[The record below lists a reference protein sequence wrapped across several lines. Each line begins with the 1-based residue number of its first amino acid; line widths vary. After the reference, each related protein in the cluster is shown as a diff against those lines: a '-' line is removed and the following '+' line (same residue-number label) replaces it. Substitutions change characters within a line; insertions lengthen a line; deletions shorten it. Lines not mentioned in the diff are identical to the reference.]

1 MQCEITHTFYF
12 QITENEEMKL
22 KLLLGLQNDQRQRAY
37 GMFLGG
43 DVI

>member
-12 QITENEEMKL
+12 QITENEEM